1 METPLLFIVAVLII
15 ASVYSTKISARFGA
29 PLLIAFLGIGML
41 VGSDALNLIYFDDAG
56 LTRRVADVL
65 LIFIIFEGGF
75 QTKRRA
81 FKSVMGP
88 AVTLATV
95 GVLATALVLGALIH
109 LLTRLP
115 LTYSLL
121 MGSIISSTDAAAVL
135 MITRQSPIKERV
147 STTLE
152 VESAANDP
160 MAILLTVAFVDL
172 LAGGSANPLL
182 FVGKLFWQFG
192 GGVAVGWA
200 LGFAGRFLFDRLESE
215 NRGFYYVLG
224 IGVPLLGYGAASL
237 IGANGI
243 IAVFFGGYWLGNS
256 EFAFKR
262 GIGAFL
268 GGVSA
273 FCNVGIF
280 LMLGLLVFPSHFAEV
295 WKEGVL
301 IALLVMFVARPA
313 ALFLCTLPFAYS
325 TKERIFMVW
334 GGIKGAVPIVLATY
348 PASSGLDPDGRVFN
362 AVFFAVLLTC
372 LLQGS
377 TLGALA
383 RLFRLN
389 VPSRPPKP
397 YSVELY
403 ATKRS
408 DIDLFEIHLESG
420 GAAEGREIQDLGL
433 PSRALI
439 SSIARGQEIVFPK
452 GHTVLRADDA
462 LFVLAPIAE
471 IEEITKA
478 FNGKREAEAAGGDGD
493 PAAQPE

>member
-1 METPLLFIVAVLII
+1 MEASLLFIVSILII
-15 ASVYSTKISARFGA
+15 ASVFSTKISARFGV

-56 LTRRVADVL
+56 LTRRVADIL
-65 LIFIIFEGGF
+65 LIFIIFDGGF

-95 GVLATALVLGALIH
+95 GVLATALVLGCLIH

-115 LTYSLL
+115 LAYSLL

-172 LAGGSANPLL
+172 LAGGSANPAL
-182 FVGKLFWQFG
+182 FVGKLLWQFC

-200 LGFAGRFLFDRLESE
+200 LGHAGRFLFDRLESE
-215 NRGFYYVLG
+215 NRGYYYVLG

-262 GIGAFL
+262 GIGAFM

-273 FCNVGIF
+273 FCNVAIF
-280 LMLGLLVFPSHFAEV
+280 LILGLLVFPSHFAAV

-301 IALLVMFVARPA
+301 IALLVMFVARPV
-313 ALFLCTLPFAYS
+313 ALLLCTLPFSYS
-325 TKERIFMVW
+325 AKERIFMVW

-348 PASSGLDPDGRVFN
+348 PASAGLDPEGRVFN

-377 TLGALA
+377 TLGVLA
-383 RLFRLN
+383 RLFKLN
-389 VPSRPPKP
+389 VPSRPYKP

-408 DIDLFEIHLESG
+408 DIDLFEIHLDSG
-420 GAAEGREIQDLGL
+420 GAADGREIRELGL
-433 PSRALI
+433 PARALI
-439 SSIARGQEIVFPK
+439 SSIARGQDIVFPK

-471 IEEITKA
+471 IESITKA
-478 FNGKREAEAAGGDGD
+478 LNGPREAEAEDGTGEPD
-493 PAAQPE
+493 AQPE